1 MAKTLRTSGD
11 YTVKTGAGY
20 NGGAG
25 SNTIDLDSRY
35 VRIRGDLTVDGDQI
49 VQNVTNTTVEDQFLE
64 VNRNYSGA
72 GAEDSG
78 IVFNQGTQ
86 DDAIFY
92 YDGTA
97 NEFRIGTTSR
107 PIADGSTTKW
117 EIDGGSFVLGNIK
130 VATTPSDNNHAAS
143 KSYVD
148 SQVSGGGFSIG
159 FTGDDSTTVAVAS
172 GNTVDIAGGSNIST
186 SAAEPDTVTV
196 NLNNDLTNITS
207 ITSDASNGDLTL
219 VANGTGDIVINN
231 ILTFSGTEST
241 PAIDSS
247 IPKLYHKT
255 AAGGGTGVF
264 FVNSDVSA
272 TEEGE
277 LISKKKATALAIALG

>member
-11 YTVKTGAGY
+11 YTIKTGSGS
-20 NGGAG
+20 GG
-25 SNTIDLDSRY
+25 SNSVIFDSKTTR
-35 VRIRGDLTVDGDQI
+35 VKGDLIIDGTQTVIDTATLQVDDPI
-49 VQNVTNTTVEDQFLE
+49 IKLS
-64 VNRNYSGA
+64 RNNSGSDI
-72 GAEDSG
+72 DSG
-78 IVFNQGTQ
+78 VMINRDGIGNNAAIYWNEGDDVFRVVT
-86 DDAIFY
+86 
-92 YDGTA
+92 
-97 NEFRIGTTSR
+97 TTS
-107 PIADGSTTKW
+107 DGSGTSIT
-117 EIDGGSFVLGNIK
+117 DTALARLQ
-130 VATTPSDNNHAAS
+130 VAEPSASSDAATRN
-143 KSYVD
+143 YVD
-148 SQVSGGGFSIG
+148 STISGGSFSIG
-159 FTGDDSTTVAVAS
+159 FTGDDSTTVAVTS

-186 SAAEPDTVTV
+186 TAAEPDTVTV

-207 ITSDASNGDLTL
+207 ITSDASNGNLEL

-231 ILTFSGTEST
+231 VLTFSGIEST